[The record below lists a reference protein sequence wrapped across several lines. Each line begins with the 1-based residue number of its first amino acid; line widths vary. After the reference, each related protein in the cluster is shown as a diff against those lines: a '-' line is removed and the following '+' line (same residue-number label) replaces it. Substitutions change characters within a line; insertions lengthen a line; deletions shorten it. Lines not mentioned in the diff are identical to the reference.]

1 MNFFQKKGSPLQP
14 DITINLKSK
23 TMKNVTKIH
32 LFFETTKWGVGLYRR
47 LSGFYRRNFCVL
59 DLLTFCYS

>member
-1 MNFFQKKGSPLQP
+1 MNFFPKKGSPLQP

-32 LFFETTKWGVGLYRR
+32 LFFETTKWGVGFYRR
-47 LSGFYRRNFCVL
+47 LGGFYRRNFFFNL
-59 DLLTFCYS
+59 H